1 MIVPK
6 IKEVIPGDQQTLIV
20 TFDNGKCKRYDVK
33 KLLMKEMYS
42 PLKNKA
48 FFKNV
53 KIEPGGYAVYWNDMI
68 DISEYEL
75 WQNGIDCNSG
85 GTPT

>member
-6 IKEVIPGDQQTLIV
+6 IKDVMPADQRTLIV
-20 TFDNGKCKRYDVK
+20 TFDNGKRKRYDVK
-33 KLLMKEMYS
+33 KLLIKEMYS
-42 PLKNKA
+42 PLKDKG

-68 DISEYEL
+68 DISEYGL
-75 WQNGIDCNSG
+75 WQNGIDI
-85 GTPT
+85 